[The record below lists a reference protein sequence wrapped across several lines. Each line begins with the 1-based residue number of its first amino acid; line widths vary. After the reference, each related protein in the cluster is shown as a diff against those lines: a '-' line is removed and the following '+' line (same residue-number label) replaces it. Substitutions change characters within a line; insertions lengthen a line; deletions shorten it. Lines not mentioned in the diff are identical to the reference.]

1 MLCTSSVWWYGP
13 QVGWVRRPPPCRP
26 AGTSGR
32 GILATVTRNAL
43 TVVLVSVLTFG
54 GLMVMVELTTP
65 GGLIFDRPDDE
76 IAALADEAFL
86 TAEGREIFFDARP
99 RFRDEDEL
107 SQACDQRASEP
118 DDSDGGT
125 TVGCY
130 SGYDVISIFRPDD
143 ARLRPM
149 MVTTAAHELLHA
161 VYARLDPAER
171 DEVDALVEAEIVR
184 VPAADVVHGQIAAS
198 VGDRSENR
206 GNELF
211 AYLGSQV
218 ELDGGFAP
226 ELEAYY
232 ARYFTDRDA
241 LVDVFIT
248 FESALD
254 TNGVELENDWAD
266 AGRS

>member
-1 MLCTSSVWWYGP
+1 M
-13 QVGWVRRPPPCRP
+13 
-26 AGTSGR
+26 
-32 GILATVTRNAL
+32 TRNAL

-54 GLMVMVELTTP
+54 GLLVMVELTTP

-99 RFRDEDEL
+99 RFRDEDEV

-118 DDSDGGT
+118 DESDGGT

-130 SGYDVISIFRPDD
+130 SGYDVISIFKPDD

-184 VPAADVVHGQIAAS
+184 VPADDVVHGQIAAS
-198 VGDRSENR
+198 VGDRSESR
-206 GNELF
+206 ANELF

-254 TNGVELENDWAD
+254 GNGVELENDWAD
-266 AGRS
+266 TGRS

>member
-1 MLCTSSVWWYGP
+1 M
-13 QVGWVRRPPPCRP
+13 
-26 AGTSGR
+26 
-32 GILATVTRNAL
+32 TRNAL

-198 VGDRSENR
+198 VGNRSEDR
-206 GNELF
+206 ANELF

-232 ARYFTDRDA
+232 ARYFSDRDA

-248 FESALD
+248 FESAL
-254 TNGVELENDWAD
+254 NGSGVELGNDWAD
-266 AGRS
+266 TGRS

>member
-1 MLCTSSVWWYGP
+1 
-13 QVGWVRRPPPCRP
+13 
-26 AGTSGR
+26 
-32 GILATVTRNAL
+32 VTRNAL

-65 GGLIFDRPDDE
+65 GGLIFDRPDAE
-76 IAALADEAFL
+76 IAALANEAFF

-99 RFRDEDEL
+99 RFRDEEEL
-107 SQACDQRASEP
+107 SQACGQRASEP

-130 SGYDVISIFRPDD
+130 SGYDVISIFKPED

-184 VPAADVVHGQIAAS
+184 VPADDVVHGQIAAS
-198 VGDRSENR
+198 VGNRSEDR
-206 GNELF
+206 ANELF

-232 ARYFTDRDA
+232 ARYFSDRDA

-248 FESALD
+248 FESAL
-254 TNGVELENDWAD
+254 NGSGVELGNDWAD
-266 AGRS
+266 TGRS

>member
-1 MLCTSSVWWYGP
+1 M
-13 QVGWVRRPPPCRP
+13 
-26 AGTSGR
+26 
-32 GILATVTRNAL
+32 TRNAL
-43 TVVLVSVLTFG
+43 TVVLVGVLTFG

-65 GGLIFDRPDDE
+65 GGLIIDRPDAE

-86 TAEGREIFFDARP
+86 TVEGREIFFDARP
-99 RFRDEDEL
+99 RLRDEDEL
-107 SQACDQRASEP
+107 LRACDRRAFEP
-118 DDSDGGT
+118 DDSGGST

-130 SGYDVISIFRPDD
+130 SGYDVISIFKPDD

-171 DEVDALVEAEIVR
+171 DEVDALVEAELVR
-184 VPAADVVHGQIAAS
+184 VPADDVVHEQIAAS

-206 GNELF
+206 ASELF

-218 ELDGGFAP
+218 ALDGGFDP

-241 LVDVFIT
+241 LVDVFLA
-248 FESALD
+248 FESTLD
-254 TNGVELENDWAD
+254 GSGVELENDWAD
-266 AGRS
+266 TGRW

>member
-1 MLCTSSVWWYGP
+1 MVVGRGP
-13 QVGWVRRPPPCRP
+13 YRP
-26 AGTSGR
+26 GSSGR
-32 GILATVTRNAL
+32 GILAIVTRNAL

-54 GLMVMVELTTP
+54 GLMVMLEFTTP
-65 GGLIFDRPDDE
+65 GGLIIDRPDAE

-86 TAEGREIFFDARP
+86 TVEGREIFFDARP

-107 SQACDQRASEP
+107 SQACDQRAFKP

-130 SGYDVISIFRPDD
+130 TGYDVISIFKPDD

-171 DEVDALVEAEIVR
+171 DEIDALVEAEIVR
-184 VPAADVVHGQIAAS
+184 VPADDGVHGQIAAS
-198 VGDRSENR
+198 VGDRPENR
-206 GNELF
+206 ANELF

-218 ELDGGFAP
+218 VLDGGFAP
-226 ELEAYY
+226 ELETYY

-241 LVDVFIT
+241 LVDVFLA
-248 FESALD
+248 FESTLD
-254 TNGVELENDWAD
+254 GSGVELENGWAD
-266 AGRS
+266 TGRS

>member
-1 MLCTSSVWWYGP
+1 MRSRHPGRWCDERGLAIQSGLRPGSSD
-13 QVGWVRRPPPCRP
+13 
-26 AGTSGR
+26 R
-32 GILATVTRNAL
+32 GILAVVTRNAL
-43 TVVLVSVLTFG
+43 NVVLVGALTFG

-65 GGLIFDRPDDE
+65 GGLIFDRPDAE
-76 IAALADEAFL
+76 IAALANEAFF

-99 RFRDEDEL
+99 RFRDEEEL
-107 SQACDQRASEP
+107 SQACGQRASEP

-130 SGYDVISIFRPDD
+130 SEYDVISIFKPED

-184 VPAADVVHGQIAAS
+184 VPADDVVHGQIAAS
-198 VGDRSENR
+198 VGNRSEDR
-206 GNELF
+206 ANELF

-254 TNGVELENDWAD
+254 GSGIELENDWVD
-266 AGRS
+266 TGRS